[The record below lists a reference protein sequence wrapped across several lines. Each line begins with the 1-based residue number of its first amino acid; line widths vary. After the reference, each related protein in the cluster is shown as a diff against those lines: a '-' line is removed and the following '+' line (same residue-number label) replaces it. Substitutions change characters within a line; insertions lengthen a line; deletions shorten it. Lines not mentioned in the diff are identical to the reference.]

1 MKYDK
6 GDVLVVPVGD
16 ENLAVAQIVEKSR
29 GNILLAVFPTLLG
42 VGDAVEVEALKI
54 DDPIFLAETM
64 DLRIKEGVWRVLGN
78 REISSAIP
86 APDYKVWV
94 EPPGEYRRQDIH
106 GKVGEV
112 TSPEEAATLK
122 LQKSFSPAVI
132 EAALRGLHG
141 FSLWCAAFDELAIWP
156 NRNFAFNRNAPS

>member
-1 MKYDK
+1 M
-6 GDVLVVPVGD
+6 GD
-16 ENLAVAQIVEKSR
+16 ENIAVAQIVEKSR
-29 GNILLAVFPTLLG
+29 GNVLLAVFSALLG
-42 VGDAVEVEALKI
+42 AGDAVEVEKLKL

-64 DLRIKEGVWRVLGN
+64 DLRLKEGVWRVLGN

-86 APDYKVWV
+86 VPAYKVWV

-112 TSPEEAATLK
+112 ISPEEAATLK

-132 EAALRGLHG
+132 ETALRGLHG
-141 FSLWCAAFDELAIWP
+141 LGPWRAAFDEL
-156 NRNFAFNRNAPS
+156 